1 MLTAL
6 ELKLKTK
13 EKMIW
18 GLSSGSCWG
27 WRERGEDRSAKKTE
41 NEGWQVER
49 KPLGKWM
56 VLEAKEGKKYLKGMV
71 INWVRDYWF
80 GVGESYDCSFD
91 LIR

>member
-56 VLEAKEGKKYLKGMV
+56 VLEAKEGKNISRGWWSTELE
-71 INWVRDYWF
+71 IIDTEWVRAMIVPLTW
-80 GVGESYDCSFD
+80 
-91 LIR
+91 